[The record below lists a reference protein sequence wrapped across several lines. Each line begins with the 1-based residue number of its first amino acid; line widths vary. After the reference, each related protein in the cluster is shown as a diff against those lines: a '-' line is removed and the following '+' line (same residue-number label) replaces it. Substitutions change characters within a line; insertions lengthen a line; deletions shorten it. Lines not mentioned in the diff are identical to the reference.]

1 MSEDDEKTIR
11 YHLRS
16 DFVLEPGERILIER
30 LEAGTTSWAYQF
42 DAPDGVRTPHS
53 LQNYL
58 RETAL
63 EKKGGEAW
71 RAVTERGEVLRSF
84 SVYDLA
90 KERIKERSGRQAITL
105 DDQEDLKKACE
116 DLGLPS
122 FR

>member
-1 MSEDDEKTIR
+1 MSEDDEKAIR
-11 YHLRS
+11 YHLSS
-16 DFVLEPGERILIER
+16 DFKLAGERILIER

-42 DAPDGVRTPHS
+42 DAPNNVWTSDK
-53 LQNYL
+53 LKNYL

-90 KERIKERSGRQAITL
+90 NEVSGKQAITL
-105 DDQEDLKKACE
+105 HPEDQQFLGRARRR
-116 DLGLPS
+116 LGLPS
-122 FR
+122 FC